1 MVRTGWAAAV
11 LAISVGLAGCGPLG
25 WGLGERGDASK
36 AIARFLAAADKDDRA
51 AFEAGVDRKALR
63 ADLAD
68 QMADL
73 GRNHGLDIGEPP
85 TEFVLDRLI
94 SPLSVKQAAARTAP
108 NWPAQPTAQQIVPR
122 MKVRDLTHVCLEEQG
137 SKKCLLTFAK
147 RDGVWRLIGMP
158 ASAVHA
164 QPLQS

>member
-1 MVRTGWAAAV
+1 
-11 LAISVGLAGCGPLG
+11 LAGC
-25 WGLGERGDASK
+25 GLGERGDASR
-36 AIARFLAAADKDDRA
+36 AIARFLAAADKGDRT

-94 SPLSVKQAAARTAP
+94 SPLAVQQAATRTAP
-108 NWPAQPTAQQIVPR
+108 NWPARPTAQQIVPR
-122 MKVRDLTHVCLEEQG
+122 MKVRDITHVCLEEQG
-137 SKKCLLTFAK
+137 SKKCLLTFTKA
-147 RDGVWRLIGMP
+147 DGAWRLTAMP
-158 ASAVHA
+158 AGALHA
-164 QPLQS
+164 QPLQP